1 MVNKWLPL
9 LTDDTYDE
17 LDLSEQLLP
26 MGVHSKR
33 YDEILPLES
42 LSFGTYEQVIV
53 LVRLALGVL
62 LSKDDRNLVVID
74 DRLVNADSIRMK
86 RLCLILEEVAS
97 KSCQIVVATCDE
109 TRYSGIPGNVIRV
122 PFDGILVENEIAT
135 IKN

>member
-1 MVNKWLPL
+1 MIRWAVVCL
-9 LTDDTYDE
+9 
-17 LDLSEQLLP
+17 
-26 MGVHSKR
+26 R
-33 YDEILPLES
+33 
-42 LSFGTYEQVIV
+42 
-53 LVRLALGVL
+53 
-62 LSKDDRNLVVID
+62 SKDGRNLVVRD
-74 DRLVNADSIRMK
+74 DGLVNADSIRMK